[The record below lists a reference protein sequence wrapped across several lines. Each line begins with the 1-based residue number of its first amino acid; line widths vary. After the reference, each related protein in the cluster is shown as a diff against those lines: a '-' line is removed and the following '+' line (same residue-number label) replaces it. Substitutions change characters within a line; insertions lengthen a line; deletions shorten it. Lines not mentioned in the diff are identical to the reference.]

1 MEFGAHAHSGSFGRS
16 ATRRHLASGRR
27 REWSGKTA
35 YIAHYMYIYMI
46 FCFDVIIKL
55 ALWLILWVYLQGVSL
70 SLMQVVFGQ
79 KCCRCGSLRN
89 DDVAGRGLASSRFL
103 V

>member
-1 MEFGAHAHSGSFGRS
+1 
-16 ATRRHLASGRR
+16 
-27 REWSGKTA
+27 
-35 YIAHYMYIYMI
+35 MYIYMI